1 MVDTVLV
8 AVFQKIQQLFLLRYG
23 NRGFFSLCPSNA
35 LSGVLCG
42 VFADNIG
49 INSQFQSRADQT
61 VVKLDCA
68 GCKPL
73 FYQTGIKFSYAY
85 LINFGNLRFSYVG
98 IPDGIIPGSQIVA
111 SGASLKSVL
120 SSRYS

>member
-85 LINFGNLRFSYVG
+85 LINFG
-98 IPDGIIPGSQIVA
+98 IPE
-111 SGASLKSVL
+111 SGNGN
-120 SSRYS
+120 

>member
-1 MVDTVLV
+1 M
-8 AVFQKIQQLFLLRYG
+8 
-23 NRGFFSLCPSNA
+23 
-35 LSGVLCG
+35 
-42 VFADNIG
+42 
-49 INSQFQSRADQT
+49 
-61 VVKLDCA
+61 VKLDCA

-111 SGASLKSVL
+111 SGAFPEIGFVVHVHLKKLIQCHVAPADVNAVL
-120 SSRYS
+120 QIALNLLFFFPKF